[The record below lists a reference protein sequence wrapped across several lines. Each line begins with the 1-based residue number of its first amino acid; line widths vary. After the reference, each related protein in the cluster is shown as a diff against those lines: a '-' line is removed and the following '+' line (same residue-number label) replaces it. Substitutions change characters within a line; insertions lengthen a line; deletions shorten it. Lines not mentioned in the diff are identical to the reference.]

1 MKKLNKKGDAVNI
14 NVRSWSEGVYED
26 YLEISKNHKII
37 YKDLFYNIIY
47 KDLSNEIGLELNYG
61 KINNISIIFL
71 KEFNDKFYSVP
82 DYRNMYLNDYQYEA
96 LQFSRYNL
104 LAMFF
109 KLEEIN
115 NIKKININ
123 DIILNWILTS
133 SFKGYYTNFEDYI
146 FYLIRDIYFIDD
158 EVMNKDIKKSINS
171 ILNLKEKK
179 IICIEYLEFE
189 EINVYFNSG
198 IVWKAFLKD
207 KKTNDIYLNTDY
219 DISIKIN

>member
-1 MKKLNKKGDAVNI
+1 MIKI
-14 NVRSWSEGVYED
+14 ISWSEGLYEN
-26 YLEISKNHKII
+26 YLKIKKDDKII
-37 YKDLFYNIIY
+37 YEGESYLLLLEEN
-47 KDLSNEIGLELNYG
+47 NEFGLELNYG
-61 KINNISIIFL
+61 KVNNISIIFL

-82 DYRNMYLNDYQYEA
+82 DYRNMYSNDYQYEA

-104 LAMFF
+104 LAMYFS
-109 KLEEIN
+109 LEKIN

-123 DIILNWILTS
+123 DVILNWISTS

-158 EVMNKDIKKSINS
+158 EVMNKDIKKTINS
-171 ILNLKEKK
+171 ILNLKDKK
-179 IICIEYLEFE
+179 IICIEDFEFE

-207 KKTNDIYLNTDY
+207 KKTNDIYLNTGY
-219 DISIKIN
+219 DISIKIS

>member
-1 MKKLNKKGDAVNI
+1 
-14 NVRSWSEGVYED
+14 
-26 YLEISKNHKII
+26 
-37 YKDLFYNIIY
+37 
-47 KDLSNEIGLELNYG
+47 
-61 KINNISIIFL
+61 
-71 KEFNDKFYSVP
+71 
-82 DYRNMYLNDYQYEA
+82 
-96 LQFSRYNL
+96 
-104 LAMFF
+104 
-109 KLEEIN
+109 
-115 NIKKININ
+115 
-123 DIILNWILTS
+123 
-133 SFKGYYTNFEDYI
+133 FKGYYTNFEDYI